1 LEVILY
7 PKKIKILDTQRFSLI
22 SREKNNI
29 EEEVHK
35 IKYTKLKINKF
46 ESVVPKNMNNYKNLM
61 HFRIK
66 NYKDLKNKQQ
76 FSEKGNIEILNILT
90 DNSLISIQIPNLKLF
105 KNNLEDFKK
114 HNNGIGFN
122 LDGFNFNN
130 YIQNLNMDYKVLL
143 N

>member
-1 LEVILY
+1 MEVILY